1 MAKGLGLDPEV
12 LRECL
17 RNDTVTSL
25 CEKDEDKDAGRFR
38 LTFFSAARRLRLI
51 VDAGGAILKTT
62 AGDHRRKTTGAG
74 G

>member
-25 CEKDEDKDAGRFR
+25 CEKDR